1 MGRPRVS
8 ILLPSLNARQFLD
21 ARIESLL
28 AQTFSDWEAIVLDSH
43 STDGSWELFKSIAST
58 DSRFRLYQ
66 IPSEGV
72 YAALNRGIELA
83 TGEFLHIATCD
94 DTMAPEFLSEM
105 LQAFSRCP
113 EAAIAA
119 CDVLFIDRDGR
130 NLSPANSELARLL
143 SRRAIRE
150 LLELDTV
157 RTAFLGEKQ
166 NQINY
171 RPVPHDCLLHFSGR
185 SVYCSLT
192 QLVVRTKM
200 ARAVGPFPTTIGS
213 IADFG
218 WLLHATSRFG
228 TVHLPQKLA
237 TWRFH
242 GSQLSIYRNRARGAS
257 GQSMCQQILPE
268 IRQRHPHLL
277 TRNDCAALL
286 LPFKTRLARNAV
298 GRLYC
303 WFETVFHLFWMFFQR
318 PAATWR
324 GLRRAKFRFGTR
336 RYSLLPMIFEGTS
349 LTSKKLQ
356 AIEHLQQHDD
366 FDTAGREQRA

>member
-1 MGRPRVS
+1 MYVRLNPLLCPSNASAITMGKMTRPDRGAEVRS
-8 ILLPSLNARQFLD
+8 PHELINN
-21 ARIESLL
+21 
-28 AQTFSDWEAIVLDSH
+28 
-43 STDGSWELFKSIAST
+43 TDT
-58 DSRFRLYQ
+58 
-66 IPSEGV
+66 
-72 YAALNRGIELA
+72 
-83 TGEFLHIATCD
+83 T
-94 DTMAPEFLSEM
+94 
-105 LQAFSRCP
+105 RCP

-185 SVYCSLT
+185 SVYFSLN
-192 QLVVRTKM
+192 QLLLRT
-200 ARAVGPFPTTIGS
+200 ASAEAAGPFETTICS
-213 IADFG
+213 IADFD
-218 WLLHATSRFG
+218 WLLRLTSITG
-228 TVHLPQKLA
+228 TIHVPKKLA
-237 TWRFH
+237 MWRYH
-242 GSQLSIYRNRARGAS
+242 GDQLSLIRDDSRLG
-257 GQSMCQQILPE
+257 SMKMIAEHTMRE
-268 IRQRHPHLL
+268 IRQRHPGLL
-277 TRNDCAALL
+277 TRNDCRALL
-286 LPFKTRLARNAV
+286 LPFKTLLARNAV

-336 RYSLLPMIFEGTS
+336 RYCLLPMIFEGTS

>member
-1 MGRPRVS
+1 MDVRLNPLLCPSNASAITMGKMTRP
-8 ILLPSLNARQFLD
+8 
-21 ARIESLL
+21 
-28 AQTFSDWEAIVLDSH
+28 
-43 STDGSWELFKSIAST
+43 
-58 DSRFRLYQ
+58 
-66 IPSEGV
+66 
-72 YAALNRGIELA
+72 NRGAEVISPHELINN
-83 TGEFLHIATCD
+83 T
-94 DTMAPEFLSEM
+94 DTT
-105 LQAFSRCP
+105 RCP

-119 CDVLFIDRDGR
+119 RDVLFIDRDGR

-200 ARAVGPFPTTIGS
+200 ARTVGPFPTTIGS

-286 LPFKTRLARNAV
+286 LPFKTRLARSPI
-298 GRLYC
+298 GRIYH
-303 WFETVFHLFWMFFQR
+303 WFETAVRLLWMILEQ
-318 PAATWR
+318 PDPT
-324 GLRRAKFRFGTR
+324 LRALLRARFRFGTR
-336 RYSLLPMIFEGTS
+336 RHSLLPMIF
-349 LTSKKLQ
+349 Q
-356 AIEHLQQHDD
+356 N
-366 FDTAGREQRA
+366 AGLAPRQLNQNR

>member
-1 MGRPRVS
+1 MYVRLNPLLCPSNASAITMGKMTRP
-8 ILLPSLNARQFLD
+8 
-21 ARIESLL
+21 
-28 AQTFSDWEAIVLDSH
+28 
-43 STDGSWELFKSIAST
+43 
-58 DSRFRLYQ
+58 
-66 IPSEGV
+66 
-72 YAALNRGIELA
+72 NRGAEVRSPHELINN
-83 TGEFLHIATCD
+83 T
-94 DTMAPEFLSEM
+94 DTT
-105 LQAFSRCP
+105 RCP

-130 NLSPANSELARLL
+130 NLSPANSELTRLL

-157 RTAFLGEKQ
+157 RTAFLGENQ

-286 LPFKTRLARNAV
+286 LPFKTRLARSPI
-298 GRLYC
+298 GRIYH
-303 WFETVFHLFWMFFQR
+303 WFETAVRLLWMILEQ
-318 PAATWR
+318 PDPT
-324 GLRRAKFRFGTR
+324 LRALLRVRFRFGTR
-336 RYSLLPMIFEGTS
+336 RHSLLPMIF
-349 LTSKKLQ
+349 Q
-356 AIEHLQQHDD
+356 N
-366 FDTAGREQRA
+366 AGLAPRQLNQNR